1 MTVSP
6 DTGTPQVA
14 TPNSTVEQSAGA
26 YVSPQSSLLEYGPF
40 EEDLASFYAEG
51 LLFDTSGFALP
62 SPLSIATPDIVSDLS
77 PLQFSP
83 MPVTFSGTV
92 DIGPDLESDIIAN
105 QHIIN
110 HCKIPGLLQEILLKY
125 SVVDL
130 ILSEQL
136 TIQVPGLSDPFREYV
151 LPLAYQHQGV
161 LNALLGL
168 SLSHMDNSGIYNNE
182 GFESLSMGY
191 RLSATRSVAS
201 LSLKEEMSEL
211 THAEEEYLLA
221 MVLLLVLH
229 DV

>member
-1 MTVSP
+1 
-6 DTGTPQVA
+6 
-14 TPNSTVEQSAGA
+14 
-26 YVSPQSSLLEYGPF
+26 
-40 EEDLASFYAEG
+40 
-51 LLFDTSGFALP
+51 
-62 SPLSIATPDIVSDLS
+62 
-77 PLQFSP
+77 

-92 DIGPDLESDIIAN
+92 DIGSDLESDIIAN

-110 HCKIPGLLQEILLKY
+110 HCKILGLLQEILLKY
-125 SVVDL
+125 SAVDL

-161 LNALLGL
+161 LHALLGL
-168 SLSHMDNSGIYNNE
+168 SLSHMDNSGIYSNE

-201 LSLKEEMSEL
+201 LSLKDEMSEL